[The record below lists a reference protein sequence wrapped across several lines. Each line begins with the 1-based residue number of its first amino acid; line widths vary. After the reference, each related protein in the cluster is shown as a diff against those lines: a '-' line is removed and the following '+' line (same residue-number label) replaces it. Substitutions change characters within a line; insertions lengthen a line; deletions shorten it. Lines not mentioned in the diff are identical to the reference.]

1 MAKITQER
9 AGILNSGQIDGP
21 HPDRDSHGL
30 VKTAAGVPRSVGSI
44 NKTSDRNPLIKM
56 QF

>member
-9 AGILNSGQIDGP
+9 ARILNSGQIDGP

-30 VKTAAGVPRSVGSI
+30 VKTAARLSQSVWDKQ
-44 NKTSDRNPLIKM
+44 NL
-56 QF
+56 